1 MLQRSEVNE
10 KVRYLSNEELGEIIS
25 QCEHAISEGS
35 AEIDDYEAFVLC
47 QQELARRTWSHA

>member
-1 MLQRSEVNE
+1 MLQHSDVNE
-10 KVRYLSNEELGEIIS
+10 KVRYLSTDELSDIIS
-25 QCEHAISEGS
+25 QCEHAIAEGS